1 MVLGMANMVTVL
13 PYLWCRLLPALS
25 LGRSYRL
32 GGRGPALNIHKQKL
46 AAGITFV
53 GVPIGTARDI
63 TLRALDVL
71 ASADMLAA
79 EDTRSLLRL
88 MDIHGIPLEG
98 RKITALHDHSGDAA
112 VARLVT
118 AAKEGKSVAYASEA
132 GMPLIAD
139 PGFELSRAAAQA
151 GVNVTCAPGPSAVLT
166 ALALGGLPTDAF
178 HFAGFLPSSKAARLS
193 ALEALRDVRATL
205 VFYESPKRIGAM
217 LRDAKTAL
225 GVARTAAVCRELTK
239 KFEEIRRGTLEELAD
254 YYAENTP
261 KGEIVVLIDR
271 GDLETINSDDLD
283 TSLKAAL
290 EKLSMRDAVD
300 LVAKAHAL
308 PRRQVYQAALA
319 LNTDEGG

>member
-1 MVLGMANMVTVL
+1 MS
-13 PYLWCRLLPALS
+13 ALS
-25 LGRSYRL
+25 FAQSYSL
-32 GGRGPALNIHKQKL
+32 GGRGPALNINKLKL
-46 AAGITFV
+46 APGITFV

-79 EDTRSLLRL
+79 EDTRSLLKL

-112 VARLVT
+112 VARLVS
-118 AAKEGKSVAYASEA
+118 AAQQGKSVAYASEA

-139 PGFELSRAAAQA
+139 PGFELSRAAVRA
-151 GVNVTCAPGPSAVLT
+151 GVPVTCAPGPSAVLT
-166 ALALGGLPTDAF
+166 ALALGGLPTDSF
-178 HFAGFLPSSKAARLS
+178 HFAGFLPNSKAARMS
-193 ALEALRDVRATL
+193 AMEGLRDVRATL

-217 LRDAKTAL
+217 LRDASSAL
-225 GVARTAAVCRELTK
+225 GAGRTASVCRELTK
-239 KFEEIRRGTLEELAD
+239 KFEEIRRGTLGELSD
-254 YYAENTP
+254 YYAQTTP

-271 GDLETINSDDLD
+271 GSLESINPDDLE

-290 EKLSMRDAVD
+290 EELSMRDAVD

-319 LNTDEGG
+319 LNTQKGG

>member
-1 MVLGMANMVTVL
+1 M
-13 PYLWCRLLPALS
+13 
-25 LGRSYRL
+25 
-32 GGRGPALNIHKQKL
+32 NINKLKL
-46 AAGITFV
+46 APGITFV

-79 EDTRSLLRL
+79 EDTRSLLKL

-112 VARLVT
+112 VARLVS
-118 AAKEGKSVAYASEA
+118 AAQQGKSVAYASEA

-139 PGFELSRAAAQA
+139 PGFELSRAAVRA
-151 GVNVTCAPGPSAVLT
+151 GVPVTCAPGPSAVLT
-166 ALALGGLPTDAF
+166 ALALGGLPTDSF
-178 HFAGFLPSSKAARLS
+178 HFAGFLPNSKAARMS
-193 ALEALRDVRATL
+193 AMEGLRDVRATL

-217 LRDAKTAL
+217 LRDASSAL
-225 GVARTAAVCRELTK
+225 GAGRTASVCRELTK
-239 KFEEIRRGTLEELAD
+239 KFEEIRRGTLGELSD
-254 YYAENTP
+254 YYAQTTP

-271 GDLETINSDDLD
+271 GSLESINPDDLE

-290 EKLSMRDAVD
+290 EELSMRDAVD

-319 LNTDEGG
+319 LNTQKGG